1 MSGPISVD
9 AALALLREH
18 PLPQATESVSIDEA
32 LGRRLAVP
40 LVAKVS
46 RPPAAVSAMDGYAVR
61 LNDVR
66 QAGATLRVI
75 GEAPAGAPFDGKL
88 NEGEAVR
95 IFTGGEIPQGA
106 DHIVIQEDT
115 VRDGKNVTCKDA
127 YDSPQFVRAAGL
139 DFNKSDTLIPSGTV
153 IGPAHP
159 SIAAAANHGTLDVT
173 RRPRVGLLANGD
185 ELRAPG
191 SDLKRGQ
198 IVNSNPAALAPLI
211 TAWGGEAIDLGVAGD
226 SEASIRD
233 YIAAATEIDL
243 FVPIG
248 GASVGDHDH
257 MRRAF
262 ATEGFT
268 PIFQKVAV
276 KPGKPTWFSSKGDTR
291 VLGLPGNPA
300 SALVCAHL
308 FLSVLLGSEWTTRQV
323 TARLAKPLQ
332 ENGKREQFLRAV
344 ASLKAD
350 GQVQVE
356 AAANQDSSLLR
367 PFLTCNALIRREI
380 GADENA
386 IGDTVKILLI
396 GPLQS

>member
-1 MSGPISVD
+1 MSGLISVD
-9 AALALLREH
+9 AALALIAAN
-18 PLPQATESVSIDEA
+18 PLPQTTETIPISEA
-32 LGRRLAVP
+32 LGRRLASP
-40 LVAKVS
+40 LKAKLS

-61 LNDVR
+61 LADLR
-66 QAGATLRVI
+66 EAGTVLRII
-75 GEAPAGAPFDGKL
+75 GEAPAGTPFTGAL
-88 NEGEAVR
+88 NQNEAVR

-115 VRDGKNVTCKDA
+115 VPNDDTVTCKDA
-127 YDSPQFVRAAGL
+127 YTAPQFVRAAGL
-139 DFNKSDTLIPSGTV
+139 DFGQGDTLIDAGTTL
-153 IGPAHP
+153 GPAHLA
-159 SIAAAANHGTLDVT
+159 IAAAANHGTLNVV
-173 RRPRVGLLANGD
+173 RRPRIGLLANGD

-191 SDLKRGQ
+191 SNLDRGQ
-198 IVNSNPAALAPLI
+198 IVNSNPAALTPLI
-211 TAWGGEAIDLGVAGD
+211 TAWGGDAVDLGVAGD
-226 SEASIRD
+226 SEASIRKH
-233 YIAAATEIDL
+233 IAAATHIDI

-257 MRRAF
+257 MRAAF
-262 ATEGFT
+262 AAEGFA
-268 PIFQKVAV
+268 PVFQKIAV

-308 FLSVLLGSEWTTRQV
+308 FLSVLLGSEWTMRQV
-323 TARLAKPLQ
+323 TARLTKPLR

-344 ASLKAD
+344 ATLTAD

-356 AAANQDSSLLR
+356 AAENQDSSLLR

-380 GADENA
+380 GADAKA

>member
-1 MSGPISVD
+1 MSGLISVD
-9 AALALLREH
+9 AALALLAAN
-18 PLPQATESVSIDEA
+18 PLPQATETVPISAA
-32 LGRRLAVP
+32 LGHRLAAP

-61 LNDVR
+61 LDDVR
-66 QAGATLRVI
+66 QASAILRVI
-75 GEAPAGAPFDGKL
+75 GEAPAGTPFDGQI
-88 NEGEAVR
+88 NQGETVL

-115 VRDGKNVTCKDA
+115 TRNGETVTCKDA
-127 YDSPQFVRAAGL
+127 YTAPQFVRTAGL
-139 DFNKSDTLIPSGTV
+139 DFSQGETLISAGTTL
-153 IGPAHP
+153 GPAHLA
-159 SIAAAANHGTLDVT
+159 IAAAANHGTLDVT

-211 TAWGGEAIDLGVAGD
+211 MAWGGDGVDLGVAGD
-226 SEASIRD
+226 SEASIREH
-233 YIAAATEIDL
+233 IAAATDIDL

-257 MRRAF
+257 MRAAF
-262 ATEGFT
+262 AAEGFA
-268 PIFQKVAV
+268 PVFQKVAV
-276 KPGKPTWFSSKGDTR
+276 KPGKPTWFSSRGNTR

-308 FLSVLLGSEWTTRQV
+308 FLSVLLGSEWTARQV
-323 TARLAKPLQ
+323 IARLAKPLK
-332 ENGKREQFLRAV
+332 ENGNREQFLRAV
-344 ASLKAD
+344 ASLNSD
-350 GQVQVE
+350 GQVTVE
-356 AAANQDSSLLR
+356 AASDQDSSLLR
-367 PFLTCNALIRREI
+367 PFLNCNALIRREI
-380 GADENA
+380 GADAKA
-386 IGDTVKILLI
+386 IGDPVKILLI

>member
-1 MSGPISVD
+1 MSTLISVD
-9 AALALLREH
+9 AALALIAAN
-18 PLPQATESVSIDEA
+18 PLPHSIETVPMGTA
-32 LGRRLAVP
+32 LGRRLATP
-40 LVAKVS
+40 LKAKVS

-61 LNDVR
+61 LADVTTPN
-66 QAGATLRVI
+66 AELRVI
-75 GEAPAGAPFDGKL
+75 GAVPAGTPFTGAL
-88 NEGEAVR
+88 NQGETVR

-115 VRDGKNVTCKDA
+115 VPNGDTVTCKDA
-127 YDSPQFVRAAGL
+127 YDTPQFVRAAGL
-139 DFNKSDTLIPSGTV
+139 DFSQGDTLIEAGT
-153 IGPAHP
+153 ILAPAHLA
-159 SIAAAANHGTLDVT
+159 IAAAANHGTLEVT

-211 TAWGGEAIDLGVAGD
+211 TAWGGDPVDLGVASD
-226 SEASIRD
+226 SEASIREH
-233 YIAAATEIDL
+233 IAAAADIDL

-257 MRRAF
+257 MRAAF
-262 ATEGFT
+262 AAEGFT
-268 PIFQKVAV
+268 PVFQKIAV

-308 FLSVLLGSEWTTRQV
+308 FLSTLLGADWTARQV
-323 TARLAKPLQ
+323 TARLTKPLKD
-332 ENGKREQFLRAV
+332 NGNREQFLRAV
-344 ASLKAD
+344 ASLTPY
-350 GQVQVE
+350 GQIQAE
-356 AAANQDSSLLR
+356 AANNQDSSLLR

-380 GADENA
+380 GADKKA